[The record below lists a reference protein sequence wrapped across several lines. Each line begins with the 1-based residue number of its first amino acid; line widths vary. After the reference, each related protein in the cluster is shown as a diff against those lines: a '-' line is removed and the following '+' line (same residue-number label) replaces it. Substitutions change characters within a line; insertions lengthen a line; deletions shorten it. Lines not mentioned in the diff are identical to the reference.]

1 MICVLHFKI
10 YIKIY
15 SKTLINSH
23 ERKKKISLDNLQRK
37 NTLNT
42 DSVQVNKQKKPQ
54 QGNYIKSTNLH
65 HGTPYHFFLIVQLL
79 GTVKVREG
87 DK

>member
-15 SKTLINSH
+15 SKTLINNQ
-23 ERKKKISLDNLQRK
+23 ERKEIYLDNLQRK

-42 DSVQVNKQKKPQ
+42 DSVQVNKRNLNREIILKAPI
-54 QGNYIKSTNLH
+54 YIMEH
-65 HGTPYHFFLIVQLL
+65 HTIFFSLFSY
-79 GTVKVREG
+79 
-87 DK
+87 

>member
-15 SKTLINSH
+15 SKTLINIQ
-23 ERKKKISLDNLQRK
+23 ERKEIYLDNLQRK

-65 HGTPYHFFLIVQLL
+65 HGTPYNFFLIVQLL